1 MLKCVLCQNAVLNIY
16 LKCFQ
21 VLLFENIVQR
31 SEFLDQLQSDLKE
44 MTLHLIVTEMS
55 EKELLKEAVTKE
67 QRAQIVETFFRH
79 AFAKVGT
86 GHLNQ

>member
-1 MLKCVLCQNAVLNIY
+1 M
-16 LKCFQ
+16 
-21 VLLFENIVQR
+21 
-31 SEFLDQLQSDLKE
+31 
-44 MTLHLIVTEMS
+44 VTEMS

-86 GHLNQ
+86 GHPN

>member
-1 MLKCVLCQNAVLNIY
+1 MQQLTLY
-16 LKCFQ
+16 LKSFQ
-21 VLLFENIVQR
+21 VLLFENTVQR
-31 SEFLDQLQSDLKE
+31 SEFVDQLRSDLKE
-44 MTLHLIVTEMS
+44 LTQRLMMTEMS

-86 GHLNQ
+86 GHPN

>member
-1 MLKCVLCQNAVLNIY
+1 MHQLTYTQKRL
-16 LKCFQ
+16 Q
-21 VLLFENIVQR
+21 VLFFENTVQR
-31 SEFLDQLQSDLKE
+31 SEFVDQLQSDLKE
-44 MTLHLIVTEMS
+44 MSQNLIVTEMS

-86 GHLNQ
+86 GHPNE